1 MEFAKP
7 ILVTD
12 NMREFFSQANL
23 GPSNP
28 AGPAS
33 LPLNQVLDVG
43 RNGVTTRNILTHLF
57 NIYALVN
64 RMQQDPKN
72 KQFLA
77 ATPRMYQ
84 YFQDTFNRL
93 AARRAFNPKHFR
105 YASIQSIIADNM
117 ILPDA
122 LTPKELHVLNSPEI
136 MARLKEEQTL
146 LGSIT
151 EFYRYIKSGSNLPY
165 NQWAAKKREKRGFR
179 TMVYR

>member
-12 NMREFFSQANL
+12 NMREFFSKANL

-93 AARRAFNPKHFR
+93 AARRAFNPNHFR
-105 YASIQSIIADNM
+105 
-117 ILPDA
+117 
-122 LTPKELHVLNSPEI
+122 
-136 MARLKEEQTL
+136 
-146 LGSIT
+146 
-151 EFYRYIKSGSNLPY
+151 FSNLIICFS
-165 NQWAAKKREKRGFR
+165 NK
-179 TMVYR
+179 